1 MLVWLATLLCG
12 APRMFVRLN
21 KSEQKTVR
29 HNKLLSVLCFSAIFI
44 GGCESYNDLEGNGVT
59 IEGTVP
65 LSQINLSTF
74 ESALKEARISFE
86 PDLSPSATVG
96 GNSQYL
102 SHDRTP
108 SGGQYV
114 VKCREGSA
122 FRIDVIYAGEPLP
135 KEAAVTL
142 GKTLLPK
149 DCPPQSRV
157 DDTGLKQ
164 GAPAGQDPE
173 EIYYFGDDYL
183 LELVYTGKGSDKVKR
198 ISATNLALVK
208 KSIED
213 VAADTAARKILIEEA
228 KKREDLIKKEQEKK
242 NQAPH

>member
-1 MLVWLATLLCG
+1 MLVRSSNPARIKKLFATL
-12 APRMFVRLN
+12 V
-21 KSEQKTVR
+21 V
-29 HNKLLSVLCFSAIFI
+29 SAIFL
-44 GGCESYNDLEGNGVT
+44 GGCESYNDLEGNGVS

-102 SHDRTP
+102 SRERTA

-114 VKCREGSA
+114 VKCRDGSA
-122 FRIDVIYAGEPLP
+122 FRIDVIYANEPVP
-135 KEAAVTL
+135 KEAALAL
-142 GKTLLPK
+142 GKNLLPK

-157 DDTGLKQ
+157 DDSALRQ
-164 GAPAGQDPE
+164 GAPAGQEPV
-173 EIYYFGDDYL
+173 EIYYFGDDFL
-183 LELVYTGKGSDKVKR
+183 LELAYSGKGSDKVR
-198 ISATNLALVK
+198 CVTATNLSLVK

-228 KKREDLIKKEQEKK
+228 KKREDQLKKELGKQDK
-242 NQAPH
+242 APH

>member
-1 MLVWLATLLCG
+1 MNAPSNKILPLNLSILSILC
-12 APRMFVRLN
+12 AC
-21 KSEQKTVR
+21 TV
-29 HNKLLSVLCFSAIFI
+29 LLS
-44 GGCESYNDLEGNGVT
+44 GCESYNDLEGNGVT

-102 SHDRTP
+102 SRERTP

-114 VKCREGSA
+114 VKCRDGSA
-122 FRIDVIYAGEPLP
+122 FRIDVIYAGEPVTR
-135 KEAAVTL
+135 EAAVTL
-142 GKTLLPK
+142 GKNLLPK

-157 DDTGLKQ
+157 DDTSLRQ
-164 GAPAGQDPE
+164 GPAAGQEPV

-198 ISATNLALVK
+198 VTATNLALVK

-213 VAADTAARKILIEEA
+213 VAADTAARKILVEEA

-242 NQAPH
+242 QQAPH